1 MFPGG
6 PLGRVPGLEGP
17 SSPKQP
23 IDQVAAYCV
32 SGLVVGPV
40 GWSGDELG
48 EMLQQGRLPADAV
61 LGTQAPVG
69 QLANLTWLK
78 IVDLGPVGSC

>member
-1 MFPGG
+1 
-6 PLGRVPGLEGP
+6 
-17 SSPKQP
+17 
-23 IDQVAAYCV
+23 
-32 SGLVVGPV
+32 VGPI

-69 QLANLTWLK
+69 QLANGSVEPRPGGIHDHTGL
-78 IVDLGPVGSC
+78 PVHQFVTVAR